1 MADTTLATPT
11 QQVRRGDLRRLPT
24 GPLFLLLLLGV
35 WELAGALTGIR
46 VLSRP
51 SQVIAASWLYLPN
64 GELLHNLAYT
74 LLEVFLGLALAIV
87 IGWPLGL
94 LLGWSRRFNAFSNY
108 VLMAMN
114 ATPRSALIPLIAV
127 WFGVGIAG
135 KTFIML
141 IAAIFPILVNVAAGV
156 RTVDPVLLRLAHSF
170 GAGRWDLWLKI
181 LLPATI
187 PHFLVS
193 LRLGISRGL
202 TGVILAEM
210 FVSFVGLGRLMVTAG
225 SSLRADAL
233 IFLAIVTGLVGFGL
247 VQLVYALEKKW
258 TPWFQDR
265 L

>member
-1 MADTTLATPT
+1 VSETTLARRARP
-11 QQVRRGDLRRLPT
+11 VRHRWARRPSSAVY
-24 GPLFLLLLLGV
+24 LLLLILGG

-51 SQVIAASWLYLPN
+51 SEVVAASWLYLPS
-64 GELLHNLAYT
+64 GELLYNLAYT
-74 LLEVFLGLALAIV
+74 LLEVFLGMVLAIA

-94 LLGWSRRFNAFSNY
+94 LLGWNRTLYAFTNY
-108 VLMAMN
+108 LLMSMN

-141 IAAIFPILVNVAAGV
+141 IAAIFPIIVNVATGV
-156 RTVDPVLLRLAHSF
+156 RTLDPTLLRLAHSF
-170 GAGRWDLWLKI
+170 GARPSDLWLKI
-181 LLPATI
+181 LLPATV
-187 PHFLVS
+187 PHFLTS

-210 FVSFVGLGRLMVTAG
+210 YVSFVGMGRLMVTAG
-225 SSLRADAL
+225 ASLRADAL

-247 VQLVYALEKKW
+247 VQLVYALERRW